1 MGGIASF
8 PQVITDGGAKSYQCY
23 EQEEPPVDVA
33 EQCDRIVCHPS
44 LCLDVARDILAVNG
58 CGIGRRSTERVGT
71 AVSFLSVVID
81 GSSLSADVSRCEPCP
96 EQDVQFVGIYRVDIS
111 KDVLVKQAACLRF
124 VYTVFEDK
132 HRSVFPRTQ
141 GVFFYLP
148 VVDGS
153 RDVLFGIGIQAG
165 MGEMLEQ
172 FYSFGIVSGGGFAE
186 RMIRF
191 LSDTFLACL

>member
-1 MGGIASF
+1 MVPVCPQMFRAAS
-8 PQVITDGGAKSYQCY
+8 
-23 EQEEPPVDVA
+23 
-33 EQCDRIVCHPS
+33 R
-44 LCLDVARDILAVNG
+44 ARNKM
-58 CGIGRRSTERVGT
+58 
-71 AVSFLSVVID
+71 F
-81 GSSLSADVSRCEPCP
+81 SLSAS
-96 EQDVQFVGIYRVDIS
+96 IS

-153 RDVLFGIGIQAG
+153 RDVIFGIGIQAG

-172 FYSFGIVSGGGFAE
+172 FYPFGIVPGGGFAE
-186 RMIRF
+186 RMVRF
-191 LSDTFLACL
+191 LPDTFFACL